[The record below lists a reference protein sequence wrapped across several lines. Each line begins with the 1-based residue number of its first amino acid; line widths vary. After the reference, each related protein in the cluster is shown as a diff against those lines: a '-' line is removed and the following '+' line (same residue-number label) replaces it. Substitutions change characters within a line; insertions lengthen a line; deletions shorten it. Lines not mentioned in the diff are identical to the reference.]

1 MIVYFNMGYYNPEE
15 GERKMNKN
23 FDTIIIGAGAAGLTA
38 GLYASRGRVNT
49 LIIEN
54 GQIGGQTA
62 TTNYIDNYPGS
73 IENPTGAMLTNRMR
87 EQCEQFGAQIVQEEI
102 VSIDKADETF
112 QIKTNQQ
119 EYETKTI
126 IIATGSEP
134 KPAGFKGE
142 SEFRGRGI
150 SYCATCDGDFFEDL
164 EIAVVGGGDAAVE
177 EGIFLTRFASKV
189 TIIHRRDE
197 LRAAKSIQ
205 EKAFANDKIDFIWD
219 SVVEEVKGSGVV
231 QSLIL
236 KNKKTN
242 EVSELKVDGVFVYI
256 GYVPNSELFKDLV
269 KTNDAGYII
278 GDEEMQ
284 TNVPGIFVAGDVRQ
298 KSLKQII
305 TAAADGA
312 IAGVNVDKYISKK
325 FK

>member
-1 MIVYFNMGYYNPEE
+1 MGYNVYQE
-15 GERKMNKN
+15 GEKKMNKN
-23 FDTIIIGAGAAGLTA
+23 FDTIIIGAGAAGLSA
-38 GLYASRGRVNT
+38 GLYASRGRVET
-49 LIIEN
+49 LIIEK

-73 IENPTGAMLTNRMR
+73 MENPTGTILTNRMR
-87 EQCEQFGAQIVQEEI
+87 EQCEQFGAKIVQEEI
-102 VSIDKADETF
+102 ISIDRVEKKFE
-112 QIKTNQQ
+112 IRTNKQ

-126 IIATGSEP
+126 IIATGAEP
-134 KPAGFKGE
+134 RPAGFKGE
-142 SEFRGRGI
+142 NEYRGRGI

-164 EIAVVGGGDAAVE
+164 EIAIVGGGDAAVE

-205 EKAFANDKIDFIWD
+205 EKAFENEKINFIWD
-219 SVVEEVKGSGVV
+219 SVVEEVKGNGVV

-242 EVSELKVDGVFVYI
+242 EISELKADGVFVYI
-256 GYVPNSELFKDLV
+256 GYIPNSEPFKDLV
-269 KTNDAGYII
+269 EMNEAGYIL
-278 GDEEMQ
+278 GDEEMR
-284 TNVPGIFVAGDVRQ
+284 TNIPGIFVAGDVRQ
-298 KSLKQII
+298 KSLKQVI

-312 IAGVNVDKYISKK
+312 IAGVNVDKYIAEN

>member
-1 MIVYFNMGYYNPEE
+1 
-15 GERKMNKN
+15 MNKD
-23 FDTIIIGAGAAGLTA
+23 FDTIIIGAGAAGLSA
-38 GLYASRGRVNT
+38 GLYASRGRVKT

-54 GQIGGQTA
+54 GQIGGQTE

-73 IENPTGAMLTNRMR
+73 IENPTGPLLTKRMK

-102 VSIDKADETF
+102 SSIDIIDKLF
-112 QIKTNQQ
+112 LIKTNKE

-126 IIATGSEP
+126 IIATGAEP
-134 KPAGFKGE
+134 KLAGFKGE
-142 SEFRGRGI
+142 KEFRGRGI
-150 SYCATCDGDFFEDL
+150 SYCATCDADFFQDL
-164 EIAVVGGGDAAVE
+164 DIAVVGGGDAAVE
-177 EGIFLTRFASKV
+177 EGIYLTRFANKV

-197 LRAAKSIQ
+197 LRAVKSIQ
-205 EKAFANDKIDFIWD
+205 EKAFENEKIDFIWD
-219 SVVEEVKGSGVV
+219 TVVEEVKGSGIV

-236 KNKKTN
+236 KNKKT
-242 EVSELKVDGVFVYI
+242 EEISEFKVDGVFVYI

-269 KTNDAGYII
+269 EINDAGYII
-278 GDEEMQ
+278 GDEEMR
-284 TNVPGIFVAGDVRQ
+284 TNIPGIFVAGDVRQ

-312 IAGVNVDKYISKK
+312 IAGVNVEKYIAEN